1 MNNKGGFLIN
11 KVNFLSGRIFNKL
24 IKEHNNLDI
33 NHAQGKILFVISK
46 HTELYIN
53 DLCQE
58 LAVSKSTLTSM
69 LDRLESKGYI
79 LKKTSEEDK
88 RITLISN
95 TKKADESID
104 IFNDIITKMNAK
116 FYNGFEEEDIKIFEK
131 YLEKIYLNLE
141 KID

>member
-24 IKEHNNLDI
+24 MKEHKNLDI

-46 HTELYIN
+46 YTELSIN
-53 DLCQE
+53 DLCKE

-69 LDRLESKGYI
+69 LDRLEAKGYI
-79 LKKTSEEDK
+79 LKKTSKEDK

-95 TKKADESID
+95 TKKADDSIY
-104 IFNDIITKMNAK
+104 IFNDVITKMNGK
-116 FYNGFEEEDIKIFEK
+116 FYNGFKEEDIKIFEK

-141 KID
+141 NID